1 MAARIAG
8 SRYAELP
15 GIGHLQN
22 LEAPDEFD
30 ALVLGFL
37 ADTEAASRRVLH

>member
-1 MAARIAG
+1 MRKMGQAIAH
-8 SRYAELP
+8 STFVEMR

-30 ALVLGFL
+30 ALVLNFL
-37 ADTEAASRRVLH
+37 ALPGELLH